1 MEIFGRSIRCNLYWA
16 ENLDKIVTY
25 CLGIITCYG
34 LVMAADSRT
43 NAGVDHVSTY
53 RKLFDFSQS
62 PKAQAK
68 LSSDSTTTSDR
79 VLILCTSGN
88 LSITQAT
95 IMALQE
101 DLKDPERENL
111 HNISTIAE
119 AARYIGQTLRVI
131 QGHEREWL
139 EKDGI
144 DYHCNILLGG
154 QIGENPTALYMIY
167 SQGNFI
173 RAMPE
178 TPFLQ
183 IGEIKYGRPILDRT
197 LTFQTKI
204 EDAAKCALLSI
215 DSTMKSNISVG
226 PPIDLVMY
234 HNNSLRIRHQIKLR
248 RGDPYLL
255 KVRQQWEN
263 SLQEAFDR
271 VPPVV
276 WTPDFAEPADL
287 DDFSGFLN

>member
-1 MEIFGRSIRCNLYWA
+1 M
-16 ENLDKIVTY
+16 TY
-25 CLGIITCYG
+25 CLGIVTCYG

-53 RKLFDFSQS
+53 RKLFDFSV
-62 PKAQAK
+62 P
-68 LSSDSTTTSDR
+68 DDR
-79 VLILCTSGN
+79 VLIICTSGN

-95 IMALQE
+95 ITALQE
-101 DLKDPERENL
+101 DLLLPDRDNL
-111 HNISTIAE
+111 HNVSSMSE
-119 AARYIGQTLRVI
+119 AARYVGQTLRGV
-131 QGHEREWL
+131 QSREREWL
-139 EKDGI
+139 VKDGI
-144 DYHCNILLGG
+144 DYHCNLLLGG
-154 QIGENPTALYMIY
+154 QIHDKAVELYMIY
-167 SQGNFI
+167 SQGNCI

-197 LTFQTKI
+197 LSFNTKI

-234 HNNSLRIRHQIKLR
+234 HNDSLRINHQLKLR

-255 KVRQQWEN
+255 QVRKQWEN

-271 VPPVV
+271 VPPVT
-276 WTPDFAEPADL
+276 WTPNFSENSDRG
-287 DDFSGFLN
+287 DFSGFSSE